1 MHLGDGSLARAPAAL
16 DFIPSPDGLLFVTP
30 GGRRTGLQFFDANLV
45 LHDGAASAPRRVT
58 PFYIDPSMTDQYP
71 SVGVLSATREL
82 GHARSVYRI
91 MTSWFDRVVIRDY
104 ESRIVSSGVLA
115 LRPAGDVVHA
125 CRGRQ
130 LSLPVISPNGAGFAA
145 RDEMS
150 GTTKLFRLSGDGACE
165 ELVDLGIQTG
175 KVAWDPA
182 GLRVSFSIPRGV
194 VRDGSRVLWEAAS
207 STGEEAGVFVFDPGR
222 QLISR
227 VSGSDGVASL
237 AFPEFVGR
245 DTVVFLLASADGERS
260 VLRIVCCL
268 ATEHP

>member
-1 MHLGDGSLARAPAAL
+1 
-16 DFIPSPDGLLFVTP
+16 
-30 GGRRTGLQFFDANLV
+30 
-45 LHDGAASAPRRVT
+45 
-58 PFYIDPSMTDQYP
+58 
-71 SVGVLSATREL
+71 
-82 GHARSVYRI
+82 